1 MHRKSKI
8 NTKMSKNKYIILI
21 LLALFSFSIGVDA
34 QQWQAVHKVKKRE
47 TIFGIAR
54 DYNISIEQL
63 IAANPE
69 MQQPGY
75 ELKKG
80 AVINIPFANQNTQQ
94 PVSSAPVVPVKNS
107 IDVGVMLPLHNVD
120 GDGRRMIEYYRGLLM
135 AVEKLKADGININVR
150 AWNVTQTDEIST
162 TLLQQGADKVDVI
175 FGPLYSK
182 QVKALGDFCKKN
194 KLRMVIPFSI
204 NGDEVNHNE
213 YIYQVYQSS
222 ETFNEKSVNS
232 FIERF
237 GNCHPVIIDCND
249 STSNKGRFTY
259 TLRKKLEE
267 KGIQYSIS
275 NLRSSIEMFQKA
287 FSTTKRNVIILNTGR
302 SPELTQTMH
311 KLDAL
316 LAASPGY
323 MISMF
328 GYTEWQMYEKYN
340 QNQTYFHK
348 YDVFIPSSYYF
359 NEHSGYVQ
367 SFERAYKSKFGVEMM
382 NALPHFALTGYDQG
396 VFFIGGIHKFKS
408 TFIGARNQ
416 VYNTPLQTP
425 YYFGKTP
432 NGGFRNEAYML
443 VHYQTNGGVETITY

>member
-1 MHRKSKI
+1 
-8 NTKMSKNKYIILI
+8 MSKNKYIILL
-21 LLALFSFSIGVDA
+21 LLALFTFSMSAFA
-34 QQWQAVHKVKKRE
+34 QQILTVHKVKKRE

-54 DYNISIEQL
+54 DYNITIEEL
-63 IAANPE
+63 INANPE

-80 AVINIPFANQNTQQ
+80 ATINIPVPKQTAPQ
-94 PVSSAPVVPVKNS
+94 PVAAAPMVSVKNS

-120 GDGRRMIEYYRGLLM
+120 GDGKRMIEYYRGLLM
-135 AVEKLKADGININVR
+135 AVEKLKADGISINVR
-150 AWNVTQTDEIST
+150 AWNVSQTDDINT

-182 QVKALGDFCKKN
+182 QVKSLGDFCKKN
-194 KLRMVIPFSI
+194 SIRMVIPFSI
-204 NGDEVNHNE
+204 NGDEVNRNE
-213 YIYQVYQSS
+213 FIYQVYQSP
-222 ETFNEKSVNS
+222 ETFNQKSVNA

-237 GNCHPVIIDCND
+237 GNCHPIIIDCND
-249 STSNKGRFTY
+249 STSNKGTFTY
-259 TLRKKLEE
+259 ALRRKLEE

-275 NLRSSIEMFQKA
+275 NLRSSLEMFQKA

-311 KLDAL
+311 KIDAL

-323 MISMF
+323 MVSMF

-348 YDVFIPSSYYF
+348 YDVYIPSAYYF

-367 SFERAYKSKFGVEMM
+367 SFQQAYKTKFGVDMM

-396 VFFIGGIHKFKS
+396 VFFIGGIYKFKGG
-408 TFIGARNQ
+408 FFGARNQ

-425 YYFGKTP
+425 YYFVKTP
-432 NGGFRNEAYML
+432 NGGFRNDTFLL
-443 VHYQTNGGVETITY
+443 VHYQKNGGIETINY

>member
-1 MHRKSKI
+1 
-8 NTKMSKNKYIILI
+8 MSKKKYIIL
-21 LLALFSFSIGVDA
+21 LLIALFSFNLEIDA
-34 QQWQAVHKVKKRE
+34 QQNQTVTLHKVKKKE

-54 DYNISIEQL
+54 DNNITIEEL
-63 IAANPE
+63 ISANPE

-80 AVINIPFANQNTQQ
+80 TTITIPAPKATAPQ
-94 PVSSAPVVPVKNS
+94 PVAPVAPVKNS
-107 IDVGVMLPLHNVD
+107 IDVGIMLPLHNVD

-135 AVEKLKADGININVR
+135 AVEKLKLDGVNVNVK
-150 AWNVTQTDEIST
+150 AWNVSQTDDINST
-162 TLLQQGADKVDVI
+162 LIQTGADKLDVI

-194 KLRMVIPFSI
+194 SIRMVIPFSI
-204 NGDEVNHNE
+204 NGDEVNRNE
-213 YIYQVYQSS
+213 FIYQVYQTP
-222 ETFNEKSVNS
+222 ETFNQKSVNA
-232 FIERF
+232 FVERF
-237 GNCHPVIIDCND
+237 GNCHPIIVDCND
-249 STSNKGRFTY
+249 STSNKGSFTY
-259 TLRKKLEE
+259 ALRKKLEE

-287 FSTTKRNVIILNTGR
+287 FVTTKRNVIILNTGR
-302 SPELTQTMH
+302 SPELTQAMH

-348 YDVFIPSSYYF
+348 YDVYIPSSYFY
-359 NEHSGYVQ
+359 NEQSSYVQ
-367 SFERAYKSKFGVEMM
+367 SFDKAYKSKFGVEMM

-396 VFFIGGIHKFKS
+396 VFFIGGINKFKS
-408 TFIGARNQ
+408 AFMGARNQ

-425 YYFGKTP
+425 YHFGKTP
-432 NGGFRNEAYML
+432 NGGFRNEAFML
-443 VHYQTNGGVETITY
+443 IHYQTNGGIETFTY